1 MARRP
6 TRPTPE
12 PLDVDAVTVVTV
24 GTLLW
29 GVVGLVLVTFAR
41 GWLERNDD
49 VWWIWTCVAGF
60 LLGLVGI
67 AFVRRRRTRLGRVA
81 AARAEQPPGAPSTGS
96 VASAIDPVGPAV
108 PTAPADATGRPAD
121 ASVATPTTDPA
132 SDSAR

>member
-6 TRPTPE
+6 SRPTPE

-29 GVVGLVLVTFAR
+29 GATGLVLVTFGR

-81 AARAEQPPGAPSTGS
+81 AARAEQPPGGPPADS
-96 VASAIDPVGPAV
+96 VASAVDPAGPA
-108 PTAPADATGRPAD
+108 APADAPAGP
-121 ASVATPTTDPA
+121 VDPA
-132 SDSAR
+132 PDGAR